1 MTLQYLRQ
9 ARAMRSA
16 LVNRLFCA
24 AGAVFMGV
32 LSTPSVDFLEFFSG
46 NRNRHHFS
54 DDVGCHELQL
64 VCHCEVGT
72 AKLKMKMKMRQRVSP
87 WLSAIPPSS
96 LAIDTVIEV
105 LTLLMLWMDR
115 YQSLF
120 CLRQVSISHFSG
132 IVLGHRQN
140 LVAVEEVSGA
150 HQHSNEESNVW
161 RSVIVQLVSFLF
173 LPP

>member
-46 NRNRHHFS
+46 NRNHHHFS

-72 AKLKMKMKMRQRVSP
+72 AKLKMKMKMRPAGFPVALCNTAIQSCDRHSDRSFLLLRI
-87 WLSAIPPSS
+87 LS
-96 LAIDTVIEV
+96 

-120 CLRQVSISHFSG
+120 CLRQVSILHFP
-132 IVLGHRQN
+132 
-140 LVAVEEVSGA
+140 A
-150 HQHSNEESNVW
+150 
-161 RSVIVQLVSFLF
+161 LF
-173 LPP
+173 